1 MDLTCCSVTF
11 FQRTM
16 EYLRLQNETTIS
28 RQMCTGV
35 AYGRR
40 CTRCW
45 KEAAGPKHSQLDPGL
60 LCKERS

>member
-28 RQMCTGV
+28 RQMWHGCCVWQEVYAMLEGSSRPKTFATG
-35 AYGRR
+35 
-40 CTRCW
+40 
-45 KEAAGPKHSQLDPGL
+45 S
-60 LCKERS
+60 RSSLQRT